1 MNICFATYEGIL
13 LSKGGPYVKIISLKA
28 HLEKLGHSVTLFNM
42 WEHTDK
48 LKGFDIIY
56 MFGANLA
63 LFSFVRNLRYRGI
76 NYVVNPIFYT
86 KHNAAF
92 LKNACRVNNMLQK
105 FAPGIWMDYNI
116 VKDICGWASSVLP
129 NTSTESDIIRDGFD
143 IGQDKLEVVYN
154 GVEEKFLYGN
164 PQIFKDKYGI
174 ENFILTVGHT
184 GPKRKNMLALVK
196 ALEGINHPAV
206 IIGSVLNTGE
216 SEEMLSIAKR
226 NKNIILI
233 DALDNNSELLASA
246 YAACDTFVL
255 PSQFETPG
263 RAALEAALAGA
274 KVVITPFG
282 GTKDYFK
289 DMAVYPNPYSVDS
302 IRASIETA
310 LNKPKT
316 DELKNFIKNNFTWD
330 KVALHTVDVLKRT
343 MNYK

>member
-28 HLEKLGHSVTLFNM
+28 HLEKLGHSVTLFNL

-56 MFGANLA
+56 VFGANLA

-116 VKDICGWASSVLP
+116 VKDICGWASLVLP
-129 NTSTESDIIRDGFD
+129 NTSAESDIIRDGFD

-184 GPKRKNMLALVK
+184 GPKRK
-196 ALEGINHPAV
+196 I
-206 IIGSVLNTGE
+206 
-216 SEEMLSIAKR
+216 
-226 NKNIILI
+226 
-233 DALDNNSELLASA
+233 
-246 YAACDTFVL
+246 CL
-255 PSQFETPG
+255 P
-263 RAALEAALAGA
+263 
-274 KVVITPFG
+274 
-282 GTKDYFK
+282 
-289 DMAVYPNPYSVDS
+289 
-302 IRASIETA
+302 
-310 LNKPKT
+310 
-316 DELKNFIKNNFTWD
+316 W
-330 KVALHTVDVLKRT
+330 
-343 MNYK
+343 